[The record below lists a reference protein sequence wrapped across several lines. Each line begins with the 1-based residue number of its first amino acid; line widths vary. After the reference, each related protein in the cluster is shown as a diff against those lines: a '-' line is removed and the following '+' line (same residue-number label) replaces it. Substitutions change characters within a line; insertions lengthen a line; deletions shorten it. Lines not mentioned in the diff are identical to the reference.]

1 MTDND
6 DGDGID
12 DVKMTTITLITI
24 MMKNG
29 RPIIRDSHLFLRAP
43 FHRAAGEVKDFPILF

>member
-6 DGDGID
+6 DGYGID

-29 RPIIRDSHLFLRAP
+29 RPIIRDSHLFLREP
-43 FHRAAGEVKDFPILF
+43 FHRAAGEVKDFPIPF